1 MRNLL
6 YFILILSLFSCD
18 EDEEIVPVK
27 KVPEEIEPKCD
38 FNNFDKKF
46 KYNMTLSNNESPVEI
61 NENSIYEND
70 IINNFKVTITSQNSR
85 DTTDSLKFVSLIVG
99 CNTTGTEFDI
109 ANCRIVSDIQFPST
123 KVYCGGADEY
133 LFDRIKDADLTYH
146 SKDTLVFYEK
156 GKNWY
161 HYFISDSTEEIENK
175 QDLPKLRIKSNE
187 IYAAD
192 DTLYIPINYN
202 FLKNDSTDC
211 YFYGMKVEPQYK
223 DWNNSFIIL
232 PELNISK
239 EEDDNYRKICK
250 FTAVSK
256 LDTICRIDSV
266 IFFRYKWF
274 NNAYIYIGN
283 ILLKQGYRETSY
295 HPFYGSTDTTIW
307 SYSNKYTHTLK
318 YNKTTLA
325 PCPVSPPYL
334 PLVYII
340 NNNILEKVSLSKNHD
355 IFDALYGSTSGMTEV
370 SVKNCNIELE
380 KNKNFYDLLFNDINF
395 IKENIDLKYNKS
407 YQSIGDATQ
416 ISKYEWLEKVTYT
429 DSSYVKLKF
438 WRD

>member
-99 CNTTGTEFDI
+99 CNSTGTEFDI

-187 IYAAD
+187 IYTSD

-202 FLKNDSTDC
+202 FLKNDSTNC
-211 YFYGMKVEPQYK
+211 YFYGIKVEPQYK

-232 PELNISK
+232 PEPTKLPGIDYDYRILSNFVAISK
-239 EEDDNYRKICK
+239 
-250 FTAVSK
+250 S
-256 LDTICRIDSV
+256 DTICRIDNI
-266 IFFRYKWF
+266 IFFKEKWF
-274 NNAYIYIGN
+274 NNVEVFLGN
-283 ILLKQGYRETSY
+283 TTIEYYTSTSSY
-295 HPFYGSTDTTIW
+295 HPAYGSNN
-307 SYSNKYTHTLK
+307 SYSLSYQNSFSITAKYGAARPYGHITGYYFPLLLNLSNSTFNEFKLK
-318 YNKTTLA
+318 QPTYQVDGYKGGYEA
-325 PCPVSPPYL
+325 SM
-334 PLVYII
+334 
-340 NNNILEKVSLSKNHD
+340 S
-355 IFDALYGSTSGMTEV
+355 
-370 SVKNCNIELE
+370 NCGIVLE
-380 KNKNFYDLLFNDINF
+380 KNRNSYEVIYNDVNF
-395 IKENIDLKYNKS
+395 IEEFMKIGYSEGYT
-407 YQSIGDATQ
+407 SIHSSTQ
-416 ISKYEWLEKVTYT
+416 VNGSKGINKVTYT